1 MNQRNPHRRP
11 KDSPIYE
18 AKTRGIAVRVVTT
31 YLPTQSNPDQ
41 GRYFWAYMIEI
52 ENHSEESVQLISRRW
67 VITDARNQTEI
78 VTGPG
83 VVGEQPHLKPREAF
97 RYSSGCPLTTPS
109 GEMRGTYQMVTD
121 TGEAFE
127 VEIPA
132 FSLHLP
138 NASRTVN

>member
-1 MNQRNPHRRP
+1 MNRNPHRRA
-11 KDSPIYE
+11 KQSPVYE
-18 AKTRGIAVRVVTT
+18 TTTRGIMVRVVTS
-31 YLPTQSNPDQ
+31 YLPAQSDPAES
-41 GRYFWAYMIEI
+41 RYAWAYMVEI
-52 ENHSEESVQLISRRW
+52 ENHGEEPVQLISRRW
-67 VITDARNQTEI
+67 EITDALNRTEV

-97 RYSSGCPLTTPS
+97 RYSSGCPLNTPS

-121 TGEAFE
+121 AGEAFE

-138 NASRTVN
+138 NASKTVN

>member
-1 MNQRNPHRRP
+1 MNRNPHRRS
-11 KDSPIYE
+11 KNSPVYE
-18 AKTRGIAVRVVTT
+18 ATTRGIVVRVVTT
-31 YLPTQSNPDQ
+31 YLPAQSSAEA
-41 GRYFWAYMIEI
+41 GRYSWAYMIEI
-52 ENHSEESVQLISRRW
+52 ENHGEEPVQLISRRW
-67 VITDARNQTEI
+67 EITDAKNHTEV

-109 GEMRGTYQMVTD
+109 GEMRGTFQMVTD
-121 TGEAFE
+121 AGEAFE

-138 NASRTVN
+138 TARKTVN

>member
-1 MNQRNPHRRP
+1 
-11 KDSPIYE
+11 
-18 AKTRGIAVRVVTT
+18 VRVVITF
-31 YLPTQSNPDQ
+31 LPAQSNPEES
-41 GRYFWAYMIEI
+41 RYAWAYMVEI
-52 ENHSEESVQLISRRW
+52 ENHGEESVQLISRRW
-67 VITDARNQTEI
+67 EITDAHNRTEV

-138 NASRTVN
+138 TARKTVN